1 MVALTGYPR
10 NRDGAPQ
17 ATGGPGPGS
26 GSRSR
31 DRFRARHGPLW
42 CLRGAPTAD
51 EDEPHSLRHARRAD
65 NRHWQRAQWN
75 RVGPASYPHFTGA
88 ATSLYGPYMGYHTA
102 AAASRCW
109 HAPIR
114 ACRQPPASVCWCQC
128 PGSQAGA
135 SAHDWIWP
143 PGVSARVTVCTASM
157 TSPTSRSLRSRTPPT
172 RQKLVAHQAVASGGR
187 RGRGEGECL
196 VALDSSNRRREAC
209 GGEAPSST
217 RAAGCSC
224 AAHLCSR
231 AAPLDGSSPCPPA
244 APVRA

>member
-1 MVALTGYPR
+1 MSVSYDSPHWQPA
-10 NRDGAPQ
+10 
-17 ATGGPGPGS
+17 GGPGPTGAVPWNRYGTGHRTGPARS
-26 GSRSR
+26 PTGAVRSR

-135 SAHDWIWP
+135 HDWIWARRP
-143 PGVSARVTVCTASM
+143 PAVSARVTTVSGW
-157 TSPTSRSLRSRTPPT
+157 SLVFGGFAFPPVS
-172 RQKLVAHQAVASGGR
+172 LG
-187 RGRGEGECL
+187 
-196 VALDSSNRRREAC
+196 
-209 GGEAPSST
+209 P
-217 RAAGCSC
+217 AGDC
-224 AAHLCSR
+224 
-231 AAPLDGSSPCPPA
+231 PCKD
-244 APVRA
+244 